1 LLNSPRAPPLNYL
14 YDHTIAAP
22 VIAQA
27 IRSFPLGLFI
37 VWHTFR
43 SIPQQLIDAAA
54 LDGAGWLARLTLS
67 LRLRFPAVALAWAGT
82 FVIAFGE
89 LAATILV
96 VPPGVTTLPVHIFGL
111 LHYNVEDQVAA
122 ISLVLIALHAAAAL
136 SLLAIARRALRLR

>member
-1 LLNSPRAPPLNYL
+1 
-14 YDHTIAAP
+14 
-22 VIAQA
+22 
-27 IRSFPLGLFI
+27 
-37 VWHTFR
+37 
-43 SIPQQLIDAAA
+43 
-54 LDGAGWLARLTLS
+54 
-67 LRLRFPAVALAWAGT
+67 LRFPAVALAWAGT